1 MSSFLLFFSHLSL
14 SLPCLL
20 LNILPHLLPTSIF
33 VSTNTQASSVP
44 VISPLRGTMG
54 CLTRFRPC
62 AGSTRTSATSAE
74 TQRGSP
80 SSAPEL
86 GLPAST
92 SSSSHTTRRVIEDSV
107 VGFLHLSPYFF
118 MCFFQKRWS
127 TKFTPVMGFLQ
138 YDDFFPRLLIAWIQP
153 CESLMNH
160 KFVD

>member
-86 GLPAST
+86 GHPAST

-118 MCFFQKRWS
+118 M
-127 TKFTPVMGFLQ
+127 FLSKTLKHKVHTGHGVPAIWW
-138 YDDFFPRLLIAWIQP
+138 FFPPIANSLDPALWITHEP
-153 CESLMNH
+153 
-160 KFVD
+160 